1 MLDNLQILF
10 SRLFDPEYAHL
21 LLEPI
26 AFFGLL
32 FSLIFFAVGHYM
44 GQPKCRMIALILI
57 AACSLSVVPDLALR
71 KKALAQET
79 SARPADAKLIKE
91 QYQRRLD
98 HKWVYYAVAII
109 ACLALLG
116 GGKIGSIANLVVLGG
131 GFLAVL
137 FSAWLHMK
145 EAEIYHS
152 TIVKH
157 AIPVR

>member
-1 MLDNLQILF
+1 ME
-10 SRLFDPEYAHL
+10 SRTGSSSSTI
-21 LLEPI
+21 PI
-26 AFFGLL
+26 SG
-32 FSLIFFAVGHYM
+32 
-44 GQPKCRMIALILI
+44 
-57 AACSLSVVPDLALR
+57 
-71 KKALAQET
+71 T

-109 ACLALLG
+109 ACLALLA
-116 GGKIGSIANLVVLGG
+116 GGKLGTISNLVVLGG

-145 EAEIYHS
+145 VAEIYHP

-157 AIPVR
+157 AIPVSGR